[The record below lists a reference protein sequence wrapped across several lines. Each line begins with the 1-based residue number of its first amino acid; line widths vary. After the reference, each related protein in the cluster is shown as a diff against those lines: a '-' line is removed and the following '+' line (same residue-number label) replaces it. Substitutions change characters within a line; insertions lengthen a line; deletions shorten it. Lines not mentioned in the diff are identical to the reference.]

1 MSRYGVAKGGTTCFQ
16 NEYFSNTR
24 GLYSR
29 RLGGGRM
36 NIIVKC
42 ENCGKEYNEDEM
54 YEVDLDTYSYMCECG
69 YENLYFTWK

>member
-1 MSRYGVAKGGTTCFQ
+1 
-16 NEYFSNTR
+16 
-24 GLYSR
+24 
-29 RLGGGRM
+29 M

-42 ENCGKEYNEDEM
+42 ENCEKEYNEDEM